1 MEFSVLKQCDNMADL
16 REEID
21 KIDRE
26 IVPLLLERLQLI
38 AQAGHIKLDRDTV
51 RDEWRIEDVVSKV
64 KSETVK
70 LGGDDVYI
78 ETIYRYLIDY
88 SINHEFDV
96 WDEVYGQPKKRKA

>member
-1 MEFSVLKQCDNMADL
+1 MKQCDNMADL

-51 RDEWRIEDVVSKV
+51 RDEWRIEDVISKV
-64 KSETVK
+64 KAEAAK
-70 LGGDDVYI
+70 RGGDTVYI
-78 ETIYRYLIDY
+78 ETIYRHLIAY
-88 SINHEFDV
+88 SIDHEFDV
-96 WDEVYGQPKKRKA
+96 WDEIYGERKKRKA